1 MWTIIYGHWTV
12 WSNFKNIL
20 EILFQFLNRKYFP
33 NQLSMRVSFC
43 VSVFLCKNVSIQ
55 ILLTHKTLTFHYSDY
70 SVIAICMQY
79 ILCML
84 FFAFYAIDCPT
95 LMYSANYFWFKSR
108 SLKVFCFV
116 QNSCFLQILKLR
128 KKLLYLFLIEALVP
142 FFLIHMDNRQN
153 DLAKSE
159 SS

>member
-1 MWTIIYGHWTV
+1 MVIELSDHILRTFLK
-12 WSNFKNIL
+12 SFFNFLIENSKWWNIFSKSI
-20 EILFQFLNRKYFP
+20 EYA
-33 NQLSMRVSFC
+33 C
-43 VSVFLCKNVSIQ
+43 VF
-55 ILLTHKTLTFHYSDY
+55 LTHKTLTFRYSDY

-108 SLKVFCFV
+108 SLKVFCFL